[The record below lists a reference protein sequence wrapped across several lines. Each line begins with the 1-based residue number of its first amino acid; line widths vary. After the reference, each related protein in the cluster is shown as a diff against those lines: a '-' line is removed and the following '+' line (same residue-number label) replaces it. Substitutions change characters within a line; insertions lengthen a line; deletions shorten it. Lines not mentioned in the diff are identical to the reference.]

1 MLEAKSR
8 YSFSKY
14 NDCTQYFSV
23 ILQYVL
29 YVKEEKPIEVFDKKN
44 QSAGFSILKKTI
56 KCFFKLFYSIE
67 RENYV
72 LRSYFSFF
80 SRFFNE
86 LVRRSE
92 YTLTSLY

>member
-14 NDCTQYFSV
+14 NDCTQCFSV

-44 QSAGFSILKKTI
+44 QSAGLSILKKTI
-56 KCFFKLFYSIE
+56 KCLE
-67 RENYV
+67 QENYV

-80 SRFFNE
+80 SRFFNV
-86 LVRRSE
+86 LHVVRRSE